1 MRASKGGIMRIARNG
16 GVKLAA
22 FAAGFAALAAWAE
35 GDAGRGAQAFRA
47 CAPCH
52 STVPGRHT
60 TGPSLAHVWG
70 RKAATAPGF
79 TRYSD
84 ALAKSG
90 LTWDAMTLDKWLAGP
105 AKLVPGTAMSYPGLD
120 DAQARADVI
129 AYLKAVSEGH
139 APPAPKGGG
148 MMGGGMMGGGKID
161 LKKAPPAGQVT
172 KLTHC
177 KDTYTV
183 ATADGRV
190 EKVWEFNLRLK
201 TDSSDLGPRE
211 GHPVAIGAGMM
222 GDRASIVFA
231 KPSEIS
237 PFIGVECAGK

>member
-1 MRASKGGIMRIARNG
+1 MAICFRPGAWAFMLLAPGI
-16 GVKLAA
+16 
-22 FAAGFAALAAWAE
+22 ALAA
-35 GDAGRGAQAFRA
+35 GDAARGAQVFRA
-47 CAPCH
+47 CMPCH
-52 STVPGRHT
+52 SIVAGRHM

-70 RKAATAPGF
+70 RKAGTAPGF

-90 LTWDAMTLDKWLAGP
+90 ITWNAETLDKWLANP
-105 AKLVPGTAMSYPGLD
+105 ARLVPGTAMSFPGLD
-120 DAQARADVI
+120 DARARADVI
-129 AYLKAVSEGH
+129 AYLRAVSEGN
-139 APPAPKGGG
+139 APPAANGGG
-148 MMGGGMMGGGKID
+148 MMGGGARID
-161 LKKAPPAGQVT
+161 LEDAPPEGQVT

-190 EKVWEFNLRLK
+190 EKVSEFNLRLK

-237 PFIGVECAGK
+237 PFIGAECPGR

>member
-1 MRASKGGIMRIARNG
+1 MNDRRWIGCTAIF
-16 GVKLAA
+16 LAA
-22 FAAGFAALAAWAE
+22 QAPWAARAAGDVA
-35 GDAGRGAQAFRA
+35 RGAREFGA
-47 CAPCH
+47 CAACH
-52 STVPGRHT
+52 SVEPGRHM

-70 RKAATAPGF
+70 RKAGTVPGF

-84 ALAKSG
+84 ALLKSG
-90 LTWDAMTLDKWLAGP
+90 ITWNAATLDEWLRNP
-105 AKLVPGTAMSYPGLD
+105 AKLVPGTAMSFPGLD
-120 DAQARADVI
+120 DAQARADII
-129 AYLKAVSEGH
+129 AYLQAVSEGH
-139 APPAPKGGG
+139 APAPAKGGG
-148 MMGGGMMGGGKID
+148 MMGGARID

-172 KLTHC
+172 RLTHC

-183 ATADGRV
+183 TTADGRV

-201 TDSSDLGPRE
+201 TDSSGLGPRE

-237 PFIGVECAGK
+237 PFIGAECPGK